1 METGV
6 NGQTSQIAQ
15 NHVELGRKKE
25 NENVTIL
32 LQKERGRIVLVFL
45 MLDANQRIAIPILV
59 LVSILPILHFDH

>member
-15 NHVELGRKKE
+15 KHVELGRKKE

-59 LVSILPILHFDH
+59 LVSILN

>member
-15 NHVELGRKKE
+15 NHVESGRKKE

-59 LVSILPILHFDH
+59 LVSILPILYFDH